1 MPPQYP
7 FLLTVTVLLD
17 VDLALDSSPVE
28 LETVVPGRQ
37 LFLVLG
43 SEVIA
48 PDMGPWKGLDREAYT
63 ES

>member
-7 FLLTVTVLLD
+7 FLLTVIVLLD